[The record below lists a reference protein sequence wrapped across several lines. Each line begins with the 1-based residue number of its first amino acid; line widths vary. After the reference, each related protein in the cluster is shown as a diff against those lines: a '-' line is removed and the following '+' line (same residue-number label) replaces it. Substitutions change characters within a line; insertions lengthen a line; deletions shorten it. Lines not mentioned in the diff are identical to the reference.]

1 MSTNLNIV
9 ILDESTFGDSD
20 LSSFEKLGTVTTY
33 PSTAP
38 NETLTRIANN
48 NVIITNKVVISKEM
62 MESTPSLKLICIAA
76 TGMNNVDLDAAKEL
90 NIEVKNV
97 AGYSTDSVIQH
108 TFSMLFYLVGS
119 SGYYDN
125 YVKEGSWQ
133 KSPIFTHVE
142 KPFFEVKN
150 KKWGIIGLG
159 EIGRGVAAVASAFGA
174 DIQYFSTSG
183 KNDNSDFTK
192 VSFSTLLET
201 SDIITIHAPLN
212 PQTKDL
218 ISQSELLQLKDGA
231 ILLNL
236 GRGGIVNEDSLAR
249 VMEIKNILVGLDVL
263 EVEPMKPNHPLMS
276 ITNKENLYIT
286 PHIAWSSKEARKKLI
301 ASIVNNIRTSF

>member
-108 TFSMLFYLVGS
+108 TFSMLFYLVDS

-159 EIGRGVAAVASAFGA
+159 EIGRGVATVASAFGA

-236 GRGGIVNEDSLAR
+236 GRGGIVNEDALAR